1 MDTPTTSEPL
11 EPTQPNNV
19 LTEQQA
25 TIRLVHAMAEAIK
38 HLNPNIASSLED
50 FKKTFEKDLEE
61 MGLTKSETV
70 LPVEHAKVES
80 LNESPNKPLK

>member
-1 MDTPTTSEPL
+1 MDTPITSEPL
-11 EPTQPNNV
+11 EPTQPDNV

-25 TIRLVHAMAEAIK
+25 TIKLVHSMAEAIK
-38 HLNPNIASSLED
+38 HLNPNIASSLAD

-61 MGLTKSETV
+61 MGLTKSEPV

-80 LNESPNKPLK
+80 LNESPNKPLT